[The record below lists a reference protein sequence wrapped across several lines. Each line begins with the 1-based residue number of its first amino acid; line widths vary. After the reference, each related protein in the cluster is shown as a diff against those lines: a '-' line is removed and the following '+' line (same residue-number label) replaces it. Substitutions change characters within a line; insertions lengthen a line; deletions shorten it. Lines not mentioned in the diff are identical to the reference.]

1 MTGSEVKPL
10 VQQAHELESA
20 MGANGFLCRIE

>member
-10 VQQAHELESA
+10 VQQVHELESA
-20 MGANGFLCRIE
+20 MGANGFCVE